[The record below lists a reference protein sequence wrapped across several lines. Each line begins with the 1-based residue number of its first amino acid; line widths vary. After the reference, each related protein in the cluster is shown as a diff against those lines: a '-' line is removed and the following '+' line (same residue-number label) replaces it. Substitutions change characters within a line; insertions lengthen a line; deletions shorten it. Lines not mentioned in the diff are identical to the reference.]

1 MLAHF
6 SIQDIEQKELFF
18 KISNSLSLLNR
29 DMLKNGKMSGLYLII
44 KDKYPVYAGQSKNI
58 ASRLATHLRGKY
70 QECDYIVIFPVT
82 INGFPDFYDRDE
94 SSQNDI
100 LLANEKLLMS
110 TFKPTE
116 NIMIDMDFSL
126 DEEKSMEWSSLINTE
141 PESVKNIE
149 DLIIFLM
156 ENGVA
161 IIIEVHGV
169 VEKMLSI
176 YDWDVCDDS
185 LPIRNKISFAI
196 DYTRYRL
203 EQELRK

>member
-82 INGFPDFYDRDE
+82 TNGFSDFYDRDE
-94 SSQNDI
+94 SSQKDI

-116 NIMIDMDFSL
+116 NIMIDMDFNL
-126 DEEKSMEWSSLINTE
+126 DEEKSMCWKSLINTA
-141 PESVKNIE
+141 PESVNNIE
-149 DLIIFLM
+149 DLINFLM
-156 ENGVA
+156 DNEVA
-161 IIIEVHGV
+161 IIIEVHDI

-176 YDWDVCDDS
+176 YDWDVCYDS
-185 LPIRNKISFAI
+185 LPIRNWISFAI

-203 EQELRK
+203 EQELGK

>member
-82 INGFPDFYDRDE
+82 INGFSDFYDRDE
-94 SSQNDI
+94 NSQKDI

-116 NIMIDMDFSL
+116 NIAIDMDFTL
-126 DEEKSMEWSSLINTE
+126 DEEKSMEWSSLIKTS

-149 DLIIFLM
+149 DLINFLM
-156 ENGVA
+156 DNEVA
-161 IIIEVHGV
+161 IIIETHSI

-176 YDWDVCDDS
+176 YDWNVCDDS
-185 LPIRNKISFAI
+185 LPIRNKISYAI
-196 DYTRYRL
+196 DYTRWRL
-203 EQELRK
+203 EQELGK